1 MRSKLHLFSYNR
13 AVPRDYV
20 PQLATLVKTPPQG
33 EEWWHEIKFDGYRI
47 GCRVRN
53 GSVTLISRN
62 GKDWTANFPEIVAA
76 VGKLRMHDTLLDGE
90 VAAVLADGRTSFQ
103 ALQNVLHRSDGKATV
118 VYFVFDLLRHD
129 SENLERLPL
138 TQRNARLRQVI
149 RPQRKGRIRLSEH
162 IEGRGDEILQH
173 ACAAGLEGIISKRA
187 DRPYFHGRNS
197 DWVKTKCLSR
207 QELVIGGF
215 TDPEGTRAG
224 LGALLLGYYD
234 AGRLIFAGKV
244 GTGFTQKVAADLRQ
258 LLDRMVQTRSPYDVQ
273 PPRAIAKRA
282 HWVTPNLVCEVSFT
296 EWTTDGMIRH
306 PVFHGIRQD
315 KRARDVR
322 RETAA
327 SPAESQVLP
336 PAKRRKATRR

>member
-1 MRSKLHLFSYNR
+1 MGSKLHLFSYNR

-53 GSVTLISRN
+53 GAVTLISRN

-129 SENLERLPL
+129 GENLERLPL

-173 ACAAGLEGIISKRA
+173 ACAAGLEGMISKRA

-244 GTGFTQKVAADLRQ
+244 GTGFTQKMAADLRR
-258 LLDRMVQTRSPYDVQ
+258 LLDRMVQTSSPYDVQ

-282 HWVTPNLVCEVSFT
+282 HWVTPDLVCEVSFT

-306 PVFHGIRQD
+306 PVFHGMRQD

-322 RETAA
+322 RENAA
-327 SPAESQVLP
+327 SLTEAHVFPS
-336 PAKRRKATRR
+336 AKRRKTSRR